1 MCSPEAS
8 VGDQVFES
16 VAEVGPRLRDGTEAV
31 EGVDGEVVDEGRAVG
46 EAAAPSGRGPGT

>member
-8 VGDQVFES
+8 VGDDVFES

-31 EGVDGEVVDEGRAVG
+31 EGVDGEVVDEAGQ
-46 EAAAPSGRGPGT
+46 